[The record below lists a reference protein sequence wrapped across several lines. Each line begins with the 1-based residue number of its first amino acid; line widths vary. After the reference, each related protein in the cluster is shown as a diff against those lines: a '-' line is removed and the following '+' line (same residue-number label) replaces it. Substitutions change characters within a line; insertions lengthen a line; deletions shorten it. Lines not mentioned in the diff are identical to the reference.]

1 MRHRKTGR
9 YLNRSNTHRSS
20 MLYNMANSLIYN
32 EIIKTTLIKAKELR
46 TIIEP
51 MITIAKNNNISNK
64 RLIRSKLNNKKNII
78 KLFNIIG
85 PQFKNRPGGYTRIVK
100 CGFRIGDNAP
110 MAYIELVGRKIIIKN
125 KKTK

>member
-1 MRHRKTGR
+1 MRHRKIGR
-9 YLNRSNTHRSS
+9 YFNRSNTHRSA

-51 MITIAKNNNISNK
+51 MITMAKNNNVSNK

-85 PQFKNRPGGYTRIVK
+85 PQFKNRLGGYTRIIK
-100 CGFRIGDNAP
+100 CGFRVGDNAP
-110 MAYIELVGRKIIIKN
+110 MAYIELIGRKINIKN
-125 KKTK
+125 KKIK